1 MIEAVEVVREKDGSF
16 THPEWEALIDSLGD
30 VEIIPTN
37 IIQLFEKANGL
48 KLEGVT
54 FENTVD
60 EESPAYKEYLEGG
73 SGFASWE
80 LAPPS
85 PDAVLLSI
93 HDTEDGPF
101 QLWAVPVVSADSI
114 VGKLAAEYQA
124 HVSARG
130 RPSLMYRAPDSGLET
145 DNFVFVSVRL
155 LEEARKFVAGE
166 VSANA

>member
-16 THPEWEALIDSLGD
+16 THPEWDALIDSLGD

-93 HDTEDGPF
+93 HDTEDGPV
-101 QLWAVPVVSADSI
+101 QLWAVPVVCADSI
-114 VGKLAAEYQA
+114 IKKLAAEYEDHIKDRGQPNELYTPA
-124 HVSARG
+124 GSAI
-130 RPSLMYRAPDSGLET
+130 EV

-155 LEEARKFVAGE
+155 LNEVRRFVGGE
-166 VSANA
+166 VIHHA